1 MVATVILYR
10 TTYLLPQHD
19 DAIQKNTVTTMREWF
34 ESRGLQAGDTGC
46 SAGEYRSGRVSE
58 GQKMTLRI
66 PELMK
71 NTLTI
76 N

>member
-1 MVATVILYR
+1 MVATVIRYR
-10 TTYLLPQHD
+10 MMYLLPQHN
-19 DAIQKNTVTTMREWF
+19 DAMQKNTVMAMREWF

-58 GQKMTLRI
+58 VQKMTLRI